1 MDFGAS
7 SRRRFLGYFSGVGL
21 SSTLFPG
28 LLWSKMLDS
37 DEPEVTL
44 AMIRDASALSGLE
57 LTEDEAEALVE
68 GVNRNLQGYSEL
80 REYKLENGVA
90 PPIHFSTIVPG
101 MQIDMVERPFRM
113 SSYTDLERPND
124 LEEVAFWPLAQLA
137 ELVKSR
143 KVSSLELTQMYLGR
157 LKRYNPKFNNTVTF
171 LDDLALREAR
181 KADEEIGRGFYR
193 GPLHGLPWGAK
204 DILAVKNYPTTW
216 GSNAFKGQKMD
227 YEATVVTLLRDAGA
241 VLIAKLTTG
250 ELASGDR
257 WFGGRTRNPWNSNN
271 GSSGSSAG
279 SASATV
285 AGCVAF
291 AIGTETSGS
300 ILSPS
305 VACGASGLRPTYG
318 RVSRFGA
325 MTLRWTGDRLG
336 PICRTVEDC
345 ALVFKSIAKPD
356 ENDQSV
362 LNIPFNW
369 DMDLDATQFKV
380 AYFQDAFAD
389 DSGKKSDWMANDK
402 KSLEILEAVG
412 VTLHPI
418 DVPMKDFSTESLRAL
433 SAESS
438 AAFESFLL
446 ENRDDELTRP
456 ARASGWRVNQT
467 VPAVAYLQAQ
477 RVRGIMMQELSDALG
492 DFDVY
497 VTPYGDSRTR
507 LSVDPQPSD
516 PPPTAAS
523 PTSPPPR
530 RSATSHF
537 FQMANHACYPA
548 VAVCNGFGDD
558 GLPTG
563 IVFVG
568 KPFSETKI
576 LAVAKAFQDAAGFYQ
591 RVPNLDG

>member
-1 MDFGAS
+1 MEFGAS
-7 SRRRFLGYFSGVGL
+7 SRRRFLGYFSGIGL

-28 LLWSKMLDS
+28 LLWSRMLDS
-37 DEPEVTL
+37 QAPEVTL
-44 AMIRDASALSGLE
+44 AMIRDAGALSGLD
-57 LTEDEAEALVE
+57 LTEDQAEALVE
-68 GVNRNLQGYSEL
+68 GVNRNLQGYTEL

-101 MQIDMVERPFRM
+101 MQTDMVERPFRI
-113 SSYTDLERPND
+113 SSFPDLERPRNLED
-124 LEEVAFWPLAQLA
+124 LAFWPLAKLAQL
-137 ELVKSR
+137 VRSR
-143 KVSSLELTQMYLGR
+143 KVSSLELTEMYLDR

-171 LDDLALREAR
+171 LDDLALSEAKR
-181 KADEEIGRGFYR
+181 ADEEIGRGFYR

-216 GSNAFKGQKMD
+216 GSSAFKDQQMD

-257 WFGGRTRNPWNSNN
+257 WFGGRTRNPWNSEY

-279 SASATV
+279 AASATV

-345 ALVFKSIAKPD
+345 ALVFKAIAKPD
-356 ENDQSV
+356 EKDQSV

-369 DMDLDATQFKV
+369 DKDLDATQFKV

-389 DSGKKSDWMANDK
+389 DAGKKSDWIANDK
-402 KSLEILEAVG
+402 KSLEILEAAG

-418 DVPMKDFSTESLRAL
+418 DVPLKDFSTEPLRPL
-433 SAESS
+433 SAESA

-456 ARASGWRVNQT
+456 GRASSWRVNQT

-497 VTPYGDSRTR
+497 VTPYGDSRAR
-507 LSVDPQPSD
+507 LAVTPQSSGPSPEPD
-516 PPPTAAS
+516 S
-523 PTSPPPR
+523 TSPPPR

-537 FQMANHACYPA
+537 FQLANHACYPA

-576 LAVAKAFQDAAGFYQ
+576 LSIAKVVQDAGGFHH
-591 RVPNLDG
+591 RVPDLNG

>member
-1 MDFGAS
+1 
-7 SRRRFLGYFSGVGL
+7 
-21 SSTLFPG
+21 
-28 LLWSKMLDS
+28 MLDS
-37 DEPEVTL
+37 QTHEVTL
-44 AMIRDASALSGLE
+44 AMIRDASALSGLD
-57 LTEDEAEALVE
+57 LTDDQAEALVE
-68 GVNRNLQGYSEL
+68 GVNRNLQGYTEL

-101 MQIDMVERPFRM
+101 MQIDMVERPFRV
-113 SSYTDLERPND
+113 SSFSDLKRPEN
-124 LEEVAFWPLAQLA
+124 LEDVAFWPVAKLAQL
-137 ELVKSR
+137 VKS
-143 KVSSLELTQMYLGR
+143 KEVSSVELTEMYLDR

-171 LDDLALREAR
+171 LDDLALSEAQ
-181 KADEEIGRGFYR
+181 KADEEIRRGFYR

-204 DILAVKNYPTTW
+204 DILAVRDYPTTW
-216 GSNAFKGQKMD
+216 GSNAFKDQRFD
-227 YEATVVTLLRDAGA
+227 YEATVVTLLREAGA

-257 WFGGRTRNPWNSNN
+257 WFGGRTRNPWNSNS

-279 SASATV
+279 PASATV

-345 ALVFKSIAKPD
+345 ALVFKAIAKPD
-356 ENDQSV
+356 EKDQSV
-362 LNIPFNW
+362 LDIPFNW
-369 DMDLDATQFKV
+369 DKDLDATQFKV
-380 AYFQDAFAD
+380 AYFQDAFSD
-389 DSGKKSDWMANDK
+389 DPGKKEDWIANDR
-402 KSLEILEAVG
+402 KSLGILRSIG
-412 VTLHPI
+412 IDLNPI
-418 DVPMKDFSTESLRAL
+418 DVPLKDFSMEALRPL
-433 SAESS
+433 SAESA
-438 AAFESFLL
+438 AAFGSFLL
-446 ENRDDELTRP
+446 EDRDDELTRP
-456 ARASGWRVNQT
+456 GRASGWRVGQT

-477 RVRGIMMQELSDALG
+477 SVRGIMMQQLSDALG
-492 DFDVY
+492 DFEVY

-507 LSVDPQPSD
+507 LSENPQSPV
-516 PPPTAAS
+516 PPPAS
-523 PTSPPPR
+523 SPANPPTR

-537 FQMANHACYPA
+537 FQLANHACYPA

-568 KPFSETKI
+568 KPFSEAKI
-576 LAVAKAFQDAAGFYQ
+576 LAVAKAFQDAAGFHQ
-591 RVPNLDG
+591 RVPDLNG

>member
-1 MDFGAS
+1 MDFGTS
-7 SRRRFLGYFSGVGL
+7 SRRRFLGYFSGIGL
-21 SSTLFPG
+21 SSSLLPG
-28 LLWSKMLDS
+28 VLWSKMLDAQAQ
-37 DEPEVTL
+37 EITL
-44 AMIRDASALSGLE
+44 AMIRDASALSGLDF
-57 LTEDEAEALVE
+57 TDDEAEALVE
-68 GVNRNLQGYSEL
+68 GVNRNLQGYTEL

-101 MQIDMVERPFRM
+101 MKIDMVERPFRV
-113 SSYTDLERPND
+113 SSFPDLERPKNLED
-124 LEEVAFWPLAQLA
+124 LAFWPLAKLA
-137 ELVKSR
+137 KLVRTR
-143 KVSSLELTQMYLGR
+143 KVSSVELTDMYLGR

-171 LDDLALREAR
+171 LDDLALSEAQR
-181 KADEEIGRGFYR
+181 ADEEIERGFYR

-216 GSNAFKGQKMD
+216 GSNAFKDQQMD

-257 WFGGRTRNPWNSNN
+257 WFGGRTRNPWNSEN

-279 SASATV
+279 PASAAV

-345 ALVFKSIAKPD
+345 ALVFKAIAKPD
-356 ENDQSV
+356 EKDQSV
-362 LNIPFNW
+362 LDIPFNW
-369 DMDLDATQFKV
+369 DEGLDATQFKV
-380 AYFQDAFAD
+380 AYFEDAFSD
-389 DSGKKSDWMANDK
+389 DPGKKEDWIANDS
-402 KSLEILEAVG
+402 KSLETLRSIG
-412 VTLHPI
+412 VNLSPM
-418 DVPMKDFSTESLRAL
+418 DVPLKDFSTEPLRAL
-433 SAESS
+433 SAESA

-497 VTPYGDSRTR
+497 VTPYGDSRAR
-507 LSVDPQPSD
+507 LSGNPQSSD
-516 PPPTAAS
+516 PS
-523 PTSPPPR
+523 PTPSSVSRPPR

-537 FQMANHACYPA
+537 FQLANHACYPA

-568 KPFSETKI
+568 KPFGETKI
-576 LAVAKAFQDAAGFYQ
+576 LAVAKAFQDAAGFHQ
-591 RVPNLDG
+591 RVPDLDG

>member
-1 MDFGAS
+1 M
-7 SRRRFLGYFSGVGL
+7 
-21 SSTLFPG
+21 
-28 LLWSKMLDS
+28 
-37 DEPEVTL
+37 
-44 AMIRDASALSGLE
+44 
-57 LTEDEAEALVE
+57 
-68 GVNRNLQGYSEL
+68 
-80 REYKLENGVA
+80 
-90 PPIHFSTIVPG
+90 
-101 MQIDMVERPFRM
+101 
-113 SSYTDLERPND
+113 
-124 LEEVAFWPLAQLA
+124 
-137 ELVKSR
+137 
-143 KVSSLELTQMYLGR
+143 
-157 LKRYNPKFNNTVTF
+157 
-171 LDDLALREAR
+171 
-181 KADEEIGRGFYR
+181 
-193 GPLHGLPWGAK
+193 
-204 DILAVKNYPTTW
+204 
-216 GSNAFKGQKMD
+216 
-227 YEATVVTLLRDAGA
+227 TLLRDAGA

-257 WFGGRTRNPWNSNN
+257 WFGGRTRNPWNSEY

-279 SASATV
+279 AASATV

-345 ALVFKSIAKPD
+345 ALVFKAIAKPD
-356 ENDQSV
+356 EKDQSV

-369 DMDLDATQFKV
+369 DKDLDATQFKV

-389 DSGKKSDWMANDK
+389 DAGKKSDWIANDK
-402 KSLEILEAVG
+402 KSLKILEAAG

-418 DVPMKDFSTESLRAL
+418 DVPLKDFSTEPLRPL
-433 SAESS
+433 SAESA

-456 ARASGWRVNQT
+456 GRASSWRVNQT

-497 VTPYGDSRTR
+497 VTPYGDSRAR
-507 LSVDPQPSD
+507 LAVNPQSSGPSPEPD
-516 PPPTAAS
+516 S
-523 PTSPPPR
+523 TSPPPR

-537 FQMANHACYPA
+537 FQLANHACYPA

-558 GLPTG
+558 GLPVVGRHFRIEAVG
-563 IVFVG
+563 ISIEHSTF
-568 KPFSETKI
+568 
-576 LAVAKAFQDAAGFYQ
+576 
-591 RVPNLDG
+591 RC